1 MWFFRKRP
9 TLEASGYFRGFVDW
23 HSHILPGVDD
33 GVQTPDEALQILA
46 AYERLGVKEVWCTP
60 HIMEDIPNATARLRA
75 CFSALKAAYAGPVE
89 LNLAAENMLDNLFE
103 ERLEQDD
110 LLPLG
115 KDGKGL
121 LVETSYFNPPMDMYE
136 LLERIKQKGYNIILA
151 HPERYLYMS
160 ESDYRKLQT
169 MHIDFQL
176 NLPSLFGMYGK
187 SVQKR
192 AEWLLSKKMYT
203 YKGTDLH
210 RITVLSHLCVSELH
224 NNEITYIEN

>member
-1 MWFFRKRP
+1 
-9 TLEASGYFRGFVDW
+9 
-23 HSHILPGVDD
+23 
-33 GVQTPDEALQILA
+33 
-46 AYERLGVKEVWCTP
+46 
-60 HIMEDIPNATARLRA
+60 
-75 CFSALKAAYAGPVE
+75 
-89 LNLAAENMLDNLFE
+89 MLDSLFE
-103 ERLEQDD
+103 ERLAQNDF
-110 LLPLG
+110 LPIG
-115 KDGKGL
+115 AEGNHL

-136 LLERIKQKGYNIILA
+136 LLERINQKGYNIILA

-169 MHIDFQL
+169 MHIAFQL

>member
-1 MWFFRKRP
+1 
-9 TLEASGYFRGFVDW
+9 
-23 HSHILPGVDD
+23 
-33 GVQTPDEALQILA
+33 
-46 AYERLGVKEVWCTP
+46 
-60 HIMEDIPNATARLRA
+60 
-75 CFSALKAAYAGPVE
+75 
-89 LNLAAENMLDNLFE
+89 
-103 ERLEQDD
+103 
-110 LLPLG
+110 
-115 KDGKGL
+115 
-121 LVETSYFNPPMDMYE
+121 MDMYE